1 MKKGDITTNTNK
13 IQRIIREYFENLY
26 SSKLENLDEMDKF
39 LDAYKQPKLNQ
50 EDINHLNSPIICNE
64 IEAVIKSLPIKKSP
78 GPDGF
83 TAEFYQTL
91 KKN

>member
-26 SSKLENLDEMDKF
+26 SSKLDNLDEMDKF